1 MKALVKGVLTVY
13 DFSCFVEANV
23 AYSINDPKLVT
34 VAERDKALLTFK
46 EEMQRY
52 LNSLSEAELAGGNLK
67 KMLIDKSTEL
77 ANSLSSENMKLSP
90 CEIYLLEINDAG
102 TEIIS

>member
-23 AYSINDPKLVT
+23 AYSINAPELVA

-46 EEMQRY
+46 EEMQNY
-52 LNSLSEAELAGGNLK
+52 LNGLSEEEIVGGDIK

-77 ANSLSSENMKLSP
+77 ANSLSTENMKLSP
-90 CEIYLLEINDAG
+90 CDIYLLDINDAG
-102 TEIIS
+102 TEIIK